1 MFPGQRVKCS
11 LCPGM
16 APVGELYENLM
27 SNFRPS
33 SHEANVTIYFFSF
46 TPLLPPYLYLAGLE
60 ESLKSSLQESS
71 PSLALVPVLNLP
83 DSQILHL
90 SCWLS
95 L

>member
-11 LCPGM
+11 LCLRT

-27 SNFRPS
+27 SDFRQS
-33 SHEANVTIYFFSF
+33 SHETNAIFFSSS
-46 TPLLPPYLYLAGLE
+46 PLFSLPHLYLPGLE
-60 ESLKSSLQESS
+60 ESLKCSLDESS
-71 PSLALVPVLNLP
+71 PSMALVPVLNLP